1 MIWVYEYN
9 RTVFILLKHPFFL
22 SSQSM
27 EGWIQLILPHFE
39 DALEGQVKWLCID
52 SQSSHFKWNQIVII
66 PRLEVER
73 LNQYFF
79 YPQEENL
86 FDVKLI
92 NDLGEFLGHGS
103 IVDNNLS
110 WQFSAPLFK
119 GKEVY
124 SLMDQQYDCQ
134 VEYQSADGAST
145 QIHGSIYPV

>member
-1 MIWVYEYN
+1 MIRPYQDN
-9 RTVFILLKHPFFL
+9 RMVFTLLKHPFFL

-27 EGWIQLILPHFE
+27 QGWIQLILPHFE
-39 DALEGQVKWLCID
+39 DALEGQVKWLCSD
-52 SQSSHFKWNQIVII
+52 TQPDHFKWNQQVII

-73 LNQYFF
+73 LNQYLF
-79 YPQEENL
+79 YPQEENR

-103 IVDNNLS
+103 IEENNLS

-119 GKEVY
+119 GKEIY
-124 SLMDQQYDCQ
+124 ALTDQQYDCQ